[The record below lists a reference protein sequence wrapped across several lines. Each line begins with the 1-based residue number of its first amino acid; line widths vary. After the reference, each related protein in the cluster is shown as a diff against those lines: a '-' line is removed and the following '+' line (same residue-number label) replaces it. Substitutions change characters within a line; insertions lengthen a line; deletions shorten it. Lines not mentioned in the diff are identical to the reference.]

1 MKGSLTAAGR
11 GRRRRGAGGLQWHP
25 AGRCESPAGRRRRGW
40 GGGGVASGQRP
51 RARLPLPGPCPPC
64 PVLGKRPAAQ
74 VGTGEKMG
82 GPTVGSGG
90 RRAPPEPPCDSPG

>member
-1 MKGSLTAAGR
+1 MAPSRALRVPCGKATARMG
-11 GRRRRGAGGLQWHP
+11 
-25 AGRCESPAGRRRRGW
+25 

-64 PVLGKRPAAQ
+64 PVLGKTPAAQ